1 MSNFLIEIFTEEL
14 PPTALKKLSTSLVE
28 LSLNFLCKDELIG
41 EEPKYKVFAT
51 PRRLGYLIQGVLLS
65 APNRKEKVRLVPK
78 EIGLGKKGEI
88 LPPLENKIKSLL
100 KMTFNIIF
108 FRHFRLI

>member
-14 PPTALKKLSTSLVE
+14 PPTALKKLSTSLAE
-28 LSLNFLCKDELIG
+28 LSLNFLGKDKLIG
-41 EEPKYKVFAT
+41 ENPNYKVFAT
-51 PRRLGYLIQGVLLS
+51 PRRLGFLIHGVSLS

-100 KMTFNIIF
+100 INENKK
-108 FRHFRLI
+108 RLL